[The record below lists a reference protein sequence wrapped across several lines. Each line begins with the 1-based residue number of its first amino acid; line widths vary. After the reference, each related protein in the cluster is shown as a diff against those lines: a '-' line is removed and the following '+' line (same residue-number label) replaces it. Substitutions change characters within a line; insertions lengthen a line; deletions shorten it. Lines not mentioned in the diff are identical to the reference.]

1 MKPEYEIQRLIRC
14 NESDITCTGGVVFIG
29 DGHTGKT
36 HAALN
41 LSSFRQGGFVDAQ
54 CRTISKSINL
64 EFEYFIAHSNIEKF
78 RVTISSQLFI
88 MPGQKGKAEEGTG
101 LAFEDAL
108 DLYFDIRSINEVI
121 VLVLTYNLNS
131 ITTFQNL
138 EYWLNRAIEQ
148 ELIKEYT
155 NIILLGTHLDQENTI
170 IVKDEEIEAGRKF
183 ISNHVEERIG
193 VKIDLDRIITTKISN
208 MTQEGIPEF
217 QEEITDCFF
226 RSFDIKQIIN
236 ENLGL
241 ETQSEEKRSNIES
254 E

>member
-1 MKPEYEIQRLIRC
+1 MEPQFEIRRLIRC

-41 LSSFRQGGFVDAQ
+41 LSSYRPGGFIDNQ
-54 CRTISKSINL
+54 CQTISKSINL
-64 EFEYFIAHSNIEKF
+64 EFEYFIAHSSIEKF

-88 MPGQKGKAEEGTG
+88 MPGQKGKAEKGTG

-121 VLVLTYNLNS
+121 VLILTYSLDNIN
-131 ITTFQNL
+131 TFQNL

-155 NIILLGTHLDQENTI
+155 NIILLGTHLDKEDHV
-170 IVKDEEIEAGRKF
+170 IVKDEEIEQGKQF
-183 ISNHVEERIG
+183 ITNHVEDRIG
-193 VKIDLDRIITTKISN
+193 VKIDLDRIHPVKISN
-208 MTQEGIPEF
+208 MTKEGIPEF
-217 QEEITDCFF
+217 QEVISNCFF
-226 RSFDIKQIIN
+226 ASFDIQQIIDENLCLEPQGN
-236 ENLGL
+236 EN
-241 ETQSEEKRSNIES
+241 ES
-254 E
+254 KEQI